1 MKEISAFSIAFF
13 PREYT
18 FPCAGFNKWWFRFSS
33 LVQFVLH
40 LQRVSRTLSRWGK
53 VRASF
58 AGWSAVHIASGW
70 IKAETEETCAERM
83 KESSSRND
91 CFIAYFFPWYFLP
104 CSFTDDDPHKK
115 KVYLELSSSGG
126 LMQFAASIR
135 PSWISRMWAMP
146 DTLQVGNLRSN
157 WETSCVEDLSAPH
170 KRRIPELKENCA
182 HVIPGPIEHSQGIV
196 GMLWR
201 TYEFNKWINKHVH

>member
-1 MKEISAFSIAFF
+1 MSGGFDSVLWFNSSCIS
-13 PREYT
+13 REW
-18 FPCAGFNKWWFRFSS
+18 AGHSPGGEKFELPMQDDLR
-33 LVQFVLH
+33 L
-40 LQRVSRTLSRWGK
+40 
-53 VRASF
+53 A
-58 AGWSAVHIASGW
+58 HIASGW

-115 KVYLELSSSGG
+115 KVYLELPSSGG

-135 PSWISRMWAMP
+135 PSWISRMWAVP

-157 WETSCVEDLSAPH
+157 WKTSCVEDLSAPH
-170 KRRIPELKENCA
+170 KRRIPELKENCT
-182 HVIPGPIEHSQGIV
+182 HVIPGPLERS
-196 GMLWR
+196 
-201 TYEFNKWINKHVH
+201 